1 MAVQI
6 FCGAVLFPLG
16 READFHRMA
25 DRELKKL
32 SRAELIDIIY
42 ALKEREDDL
51 SAQVAALEEKLA
63 QREIQISRAGSIA
76 EAALAINRVF
86 EQAQAA
92 AEDYLLSVR
101 AGAAAGTLIPEEKKP
116 EPVEDLPAPVSDP
129 GTESDPLPESIRVPK
144 PEKKTELAR
153 RRFEDRLSGLVKR
166 TGKGREKV

>member
-1 MAVQI
+1 MQI

-86 EQAQAA
+86 EQAPAA

-101 AGAAAGTLIPEEKKP
+101 AGAAAGTLIPGEKKP

-166 TGKGREKV
+166 TGKGREQV

>member
-92 AEDYLLSVR
+92 SEDYLLSVR

-166 TGKGREKV
+166 TGKGREQV

>member
-1 MAVQI
+1 
-6 FCGAVLFPLG
+6 
-16 READFHRMA
+16 MA

-42 ALKEREDDL
+42 ALKEREEDL
-51 SAQVAALEEKLA
+51 SAQVAALEERLA

-92 AEDYLLSVR
+92 AEDYLISVR
-101 AGAAAGTLIPEEKKP
+101 AGAAAGTLVPEEKKP
-116 EPVEDLPAPVSDP
+116 EPVLDPPAPVLNP
-129 GTESDPLPESIRVPK
+129 VAESQPAPESNCVPK

-166 TGKGREKV
+166 SEKGRKQV

>member
-25 DRELKKL
+25 DREPKKL

-144 PEKKTELAR
+144 AEKKTELAR

-166 TGKGREKV
+166 TGKGREQV

>member
-1 MAVQI
+1 
-6 FCGAVLFPLG
+6 
-16 READFHRMA
+16 MA

-42 ALKEREDDL
+42 ALKEREEDL
-51 SAQVAALEEKLA
+51 SAQVAALEERLA

-129 GTESDPLPESIRVPK
+129 GTESDPLPESIRVRN
-144 PEKKTELAR
+144 R
-153 RRFEDRLSGLVKR
+153 RRKQSLPAAGLK
-166 TGKGREKV
+166 TGFRGL

>member
-86 EQAQAA
+86 EHAQAA

-166 TGKGREKV
+166 TGKGREQV

>member
-1 MAVQI
+1 
-6 FCGAVLFPLG
+6 
-16 READFHRMA
+16 MA

-42 ALKEREDDL
+42 ALKEREEDL
-51 SAQVAALEEKLA
+51 SAQVAALEERLA

-86 EQAQAA
+86 EQAHAA
-92 AEDYLLSVR
+92 AEDYLISVR

-116 EPVEDLPAPVSDP
+116 EPVLDPPAPVLNPVAESQP
-129 GTESDPLPESIRVPK
+129 ATEPLRVSK
-144 PEKKTELAR
+144 REHKSEDAR

-166 TGKGREKV
+166 SEKGRKQV

>member
-1 MAVQI
+1 
-6 FCGAVLFPLG
+6 
-16 READFHRMA
+16 MA

-42 ALKEREDDL
+42 ALKEREEDL
-51 SAQVAALEEKLA
+51 SAQVAALEERLA

-92 AEDYLLSVR
+92 AEDYLISVR

-116 EPVEDLPAPVSDP
+116 EPVLDPPAPVSDP
-129 GTESDPLPESIRVPK
+129 GTESNPLPEPNWVPK

-166 TGKGREKV
+166 SEKGRKQV

>member
-1 MAVQI
+1 
-6 FCGAVLFPLG
+6 
-16 READFHRMA
+16 MA

-42 ALKEREDDL
+42 ALKEREEDL
-51 SAQVAALEEKLA
+51 SAQVAALEERLA

-92 AEDYLLSVR
+92 AEDYLISVR

-116 EPVEDLPAPVSDP
+116 EPVLDPPAPVLNP
-129 GTESDPLPESIRVPK
+129 VAESQPAPEPNWVPK

-166 TGKGREKV
+166 SEKGRKQV

>member
-144 PEKKTELAR
+144 AEKKTELAR

-166 TGKGREKV
+166 TGKGREQV

>member
-1 MAVQI
+1 MAVQF

-166 TGKGREKV
+166 TGKGREQV

>member
-101 AGAAAGTLIPEEKKP
+101 AGAAAGTLIPEEQKP

-166 TGKGREKV
+166 TGKGREQV

>member
-16 READFHRMA
+16 SEADFHRMA

-144 PEKKTELAR
+144 AEKKTELAR

-166 TGKGREKV
+166 TGKGREQV

>member
-116 EPVEDLPAPVSDP
+116 EPEIGRASCR
-129 GTESDPLPESIRVPK
+129 ERV
-144 PEKKTELAR
+144 
-153 RRFEDRLSGLVKR
+153 
-166 TGKGREKV
+166 

>member
-1 MAVQI
+1 
-6 FCGAVLFPLG
+6 
-16 READFHRMA
+16 MA

-42 ALKEREDDL
+42 ALKEREEDL
-51 SAQVAALEEKLA
+51 SAQVAALEERLA

-76 EAALAINRVF
+76 EAALALHRVF

-92 AEDYLLSVR
+92 AEDYLISVR

-116 EPVEDLPAPVSDP
+116 EPVLDPPAPVLNP
-129 GTESDPLPESIRVPK
+129 GTESNPLPESNWVPK

-166 TGKGREKV
+166 SEKGRKQV

>member
-1 MAVQI
+1 MAVQMVLR
-6 FCGAVLFPLG
+6 AVLFPLG
-16 READFHRMA
+16 KEADFRCMA

-42 ALKEREDDL
+42 ALKEREEDL
-51 SAQVAALEEKLA
+51 SAQVAALEERLA

-92 AEDYLLSVR
+92 AEDYLISVR

-116 EPVEDLPAPVSDP
+116 EPVLAPPAPVSDP

-166 TGKGREKV
+166 TGKGREQV

>member
-129 GTESDPLPESIRVPK
+129 GTESDPLPECIRVPK
-144 PEKKTELAR
+144 PEK
-153 RRFEDRLSGLVKR
+153 
-166 TGKGREKV
+166 

>member
-6 FCGAVLFPLG
+6 FCGAGLFPLG

-42 ALKEREDDL
+42 ARKEREDDL

-166 TGKGREKV
+166 TGKGREQV

>member
-6 FCGAVLFPLG
+6 FCGAVLFSLG

-166 TGKGREKV
+166 TGKGREQV

>member
-1 MAVQI
+1 MQI
-6 FCGAVLFPLG
+6 FCGAVLFPLR

-144 PEKKTELAR
+144 AEKKTELAR

-166 TGKGREKV
+166 TGKGREQV

>member
-51 SAQVAALEEKLA
+51 SAQVAAGEEKLA

-166 TGKGREKV
+166 TGKGREQV

>member
-25 DRELKKL
+25 DRALKKL

-166 TGKGREKV
+166 TGKGREQV

>member
-6 FCGAVLFPLG
+6 FCGAVMFPLG

-166 TGKGREKV
+166 TGKGREQV

>member
-1 MAVQI
+1 MAVQMVLR
-6 FCGAVLFPLG
+6 AVLFPLG
-16 READFHRMA
+16 KEADFRCMA

-42 ALKEREDDL
+42 ALKEREEDL
-51 SAQVAALEEKLA
+51 SAQVAALEERLA

-92 AEDYLLSVR
+92 AEDYLISVR

-166 TGKGREKV
+166 TGKGREQV

>member
-92 AEDYLLSVR
+92 AEDYLISVR

-166 TGKGREKV
+166 TGKGREQV

>member
-1 MAVQI
+1 
-6 FCGAVLFPLG
+6 
-16 READFHRMA
+16 MA

-42 ALKEREDDL
+42 ALKEREEDL
-51 SAQVAALEEKLA
+51 SAQVAALEERLA

-92 AEDYLLSVR
+92 AEDYLISVR

-116 EPVEDLPAPVSDP
+116 EPVLAPPAPVLNP
-129 GTESDPLPESIRVPK
+129 VAESQPAPESLRVSK
-144 PEKKTELAR
+144 REHKSEDAR

-166 TGKGREKV
+166 SEKGRKQV

>member
-1 MAVQI
+1 
-6 FCGAVLFPLG
+6 
-16 READFHRMA
+16 MA

-42 ALKEREDDL
+42 ALKEREEDL
-51 SAQVAALEEKLA
+51 SAQVAALEERLA

-92 AEDYLLSVR
+92 AEDYLISVR

-116 EPVEDLPAPVSDP
+116 EPVLDPPAPVLNP
-129 GTESDPLPESIRVPK
+129 VAESQSASEPLRVSK
-144 PEKKTELAR
+144 REHKSEDAR

-166 TGKGREKV
+166 SEKGRKQV

>member
-1 MAVQI
+1 
-6 FCGAVLFPLG
+6 
-16 READFHRMA
+16 MA

-42 ALKEREDDL
+42 ALKEREEDL
-51 SAQVAALEEKLA
+51 SAQVAALEERLA

-92 AEDYLLSVR
+92 AEDYLISVR
-101 AGAAAGTLIPEEKKP
+101 AGAAAGTLMPEEKKP
-116 EPVEDLPAPVSDP
+116 EPVMDPPAPVLNP
-129 GTESDPLPESIRVPK
+129 GTESNWVPK

-166 TGKGREKV
+166 SEKGRKQV

>member
-1 MAVQI
+1 
-6 FCGAVLFPLG
+6 
-16 READFHRMA
+16 MA

-42 ALKEREDDL
+42 ALKEREEDL
-51 SAQVAALEEKLA
+51 STQVASLQEKLA
-63 QREIQISRAGSIA
+63 DREIQMSRAGSIA

-92 AEDYLLSVR
+92 ADDYLNSVR

-116 EPVEDLPAPVSDP
+116 EPVVNPSSPHSESNPCSEPNSVSETNFIPLPKPI
-129 GTESDPLPESIRVPK
+129 PESIRVPK
-144 PEKKTELAR
+144 TEKKPELAR

-166 TGKGREKV
+166 VEKGRKQL

>member
-92 AEDYLLSVR
+92 AEDYLRSVR
-101 AGAAAGTLIPEEKKP
+101 AGAAAGTLIPAEKKP

-166 TGKGREKV
+166 TGKGREQV

>member
-1 MAVQI
+1 
-6 FCGAVLFPLG
+6 
-16 READFHRMA
+16 MA

-129 GTESDPLPESIRVPK
+129 GTESDPLPESIRVSK

-166 TGKGREKV
+166 TGKGREQV

>member
-51 SAQVAALEEKLA
+51 SARVAA
-63 QREIQISRAGSIA
+63 
-76 EAALAINRVF
+76 
-86 EQAQAA
+86 
-92 AEDYLLSVR
+92 
-101 AGAAAGTLIPEEKKP
+101 
-116 EPVEDLPAPVSDP
+116 
-129 GTESDPLPESIRVPK
+129 
-144 PEKKTELAR
+144 
-153 RRFEDRLSGLVKR
+153 
-166 TGKGREKV
+166 

>member
-1 MAVQI
+1 MAVQL

-166 TGKGREKV
+166 TGKGREQV

>member
-16 READFHRMA
+16 READFHRLA

-166 TGKGREKV
+166 TGKGREQV